1 MDVSGAGE
9 IQDARHSQYAG
20 SHRNRGSIAN
30 FSDASDSPDFRGPDA
45 PVDAFVNSA
54 GRVAAW
60 IMVPQLLLIARAW
73 KWWLPGGV
81 AFAGLLLLFGGLID
95 ARPGGTSP
103 NNIYYALN
111 ADSGKATWAG
121 DVAQQDQW
129 GSQFLSGGTQGN
141 WRTLPTPIDPDNTS

>member
-1 MDVSGAGE
+1 VIHQTFVGLTL
-9 IQDARHSQYAG
+9 QWTPLL
-20 SHRNRGSIAN
+20 IALVVLLL
-30 FSDASDSPDFRGPDA
+30 GLL
-45 PVDAFVNSA
+45 VT
-54 GRVAAW
+54 
-60 IMVPQLLLIARAW
+60 QLLLIARAS

-111 ADSGKATWAG
+111 ADSGKAIWAG
-121 DVAQQDQW
+121 DIAQQDQW